1 MIKEDKNKGTEN
13 YLKKLRDATHNY
25 LNELNKPTILEF
37 GVRHG
42 FSTRLFLDYCEKN
55 QGKLYSVD
63 IDDCSK
69 ASNSS
74 HWEFIQS
81 RDDNFEF
88 LLTKLPKEFDLIFID
103 SYHNAEHVKK
113 IFYYYYSFLKKNGL
127 MLIDDIN
134 WIIYSKDKVKN
145 NFNSEINNNEL
156 FFTLLEILNNNYDNI
171 NIKFDFRGSGI
182 AQILKIENKINP
194 SKKIISRKLSIKNFL
209 RKIIGAIN

>member
-1 MIKEDKNKGTEN
+1 MIKEDKIKGTEN
-13 YLKKLRDATHNY
+13 YLKKLRDASHDY

-42 FSTRLFLDYCEKN
+42 YSTRLFLDYCEKN
-55 QGKLYSVD
+55 QGELYSVD
-63 IDDCSK
+63 IDDCSNV
-69 ASNSS
+69 SNSS

-113 IFYYYYSFLKKNGL
+113 FLLLLLFFKKNGL

-134 WIIYSKDKVKN
+134 WIIYSKHKIKD

-156 FFTLLEILNNNYDNI
+156 FLLYW
-171 NIKFDFRGSGI
+171 KS
-182 AQILKIENKINP
+182 
-194 SKKIISRKLSIKNFL
+194 
-209 RKIIGAIN
+209 

>member
-1 MIKEDKNKGTEN
+1 MIKEDKIKGTEN
-13 YLKKLRDATHNY
+13 YLKKLKDATHNY
-25 LNELNKPTILEF
+25 LNALDKPTILEF

-69 ASNSS
+69 VSNSS

-113 IFYYYYSFLKKNGL
+113 IFYYYYPFLKKNGL
-127 MLIDDIN
+127 ILIDDIS
-134 WIIYSKDKVKN
+134 WIIYLKDKIKN

-156 FFTLLEILNNNYDNI
+156 FFTLLEILNNNSENI
-171 NIKFDFRGSGI
+171 NIKFDFRGSGL
-182 AQILKIENKINP
+182 AQILKTENNIDP
-194 SKKIISRKLSIKNFL
+194 PKKIISRKLSIKNIL
-209 RKIIGAIN
+209 RKLFNR

>member
-1 MIKEDKNKGTEN
+1 MIKEDKIKGTEN
-13 YLKKLRDATHNY
+13 YLKKLKDATHNY
-25 LNELNKPTILEF
+25 LNALDKPTILEF

-42 FSTRLFLDYCEKN
+42 YSTRLFIDYCEKN

-63 IDDCSK
+63 IDDCSNV
-69 ASNSS
+69 SNSS

-113 IFYYYYSFLKKNGL
+113 IFYYYYPFLKKNGL
-127 MLIDDIN
+127 ILIDDIS
-134 WIIYSKDKVKN
+134 WIIYLKDKIKN

-156 FFTLLEILNNNYDNI
+156 FFTLLEILNNNSENI
-171 NIKFDFRGSGI
+171 NIKFDFRGSGL
-182 AQILKIENKINP
+182 AQILKTENNIDP
-194 SKKIISRKLSIKNFL
+194 PKKIISRKLSIKNIL
-209 RKIIGAIN
+209 RKLFNR

>member
-1 MIKEDKNKGTEN
+1 MIKEDKIKGTEN
-13 YLKKLRDATHNY
+13 YLKKLRDASHNY
-25 LNELNKPTILEF
+25 LNELDKPTILEF

-42 FSTRLFLDYCEKN
+42 YSTKLFLDYCEKN

-63 IDDCSK
+63 IDDCSNV
-69 ASNSS
+69 SNSS

-127 MLIDDIN
+127 ILIDDTN
-134 WIIYSKDKVKN
+134 WIIYSKNKIKD

-156 FFTLLEILNNNYDNI
+156 FFTLLEILNNNYENI
-171 NIKFDFRGSGI
+171 NIKFDFRGSGL

-194 SKKIISRKLSIKNFL
+194 PKKIISRKLSIKNIL
-209 RKIIGAIN
+209 RNLLSR

>member
-1 MIKEDKNKGTEN
+1 MIKEDKIKGTEN
-13 YLKKLRDATHNY
+13 YLKKLRDASHNY
-25 LNELNKPTILEF
+25 LNELDKPTILEF

-42 FSTRLFLDYCEKN
+42 YSTKLFLDYCEKN

-63 IDDCSK
+63 IDDCSNV
-69 ASNSS
+69 SNSS

-127 MLIDDIN
+127 ILIDDTN
-134 WIIYSKDKVKN
+134 WIIYSKNKIKD

-156 FFTLLEILNNNYDNI
+156 FFTLLEILNNNYENI
-171 NIKFDFRGSGI
+171 NIKFDFRGSGL

-194 SKKIISRKLSIKNFL
+194 PKKIISRKLSIKNIL
-209 RKIIGAIN
+209 RNLLSM

>member
-1 MIKEDKNKGTEN
+1 MIKEDKIKGTEN
-13 YLKKLRDATHNY
+13 YLKKLRDASHNY
-25 LNELNKPTILEF
+25 LNELDKPTILEF

-42 FSTRLFLDYCEKN
+42 YSTKLFLDYCEKN

-63 IDDCSK
+63 IDDCSNV
-69 ASNSS
+69 SNSS

-127 MLIDDIN
+127 ILIDDTN
-134 WIIYSKDKVKN
+134 WIIYSNNKIKD

-156 FFTLLEILNNNYDNI
+156 FFTLLEILNNNYENI
-171 NIKFDFRGSGI
+171 NIKFDFRGSGL

-194 SKKIISRKLSIKNFL
+194 PKKIISRKLSIKNIL
-209 RKIIGAIN
+209 RNLLSR

>member
-1 MIKEDKNKGTEN
+1 MIKEDKMKGTEN
-13 YLKKLRDATHNY
+13 YLKKLRDATHDY

-42 FSTRLFLDYCEKN
+42 YSTKLFLDYCEKN

-63 IDDCSK
+63 IDDCSHV
-69 ASNSS
+69 SNSS
-74 HWEFIQS
+74 HWDFIQS

-134 WIIYSKDKVKN
+134 WIIYSKHKIKD

-156 FFTLLEILNNNYDNI
+156 FFTLLEILNNNSENI
-171 NIKFDFRGSGI
+171 NIKFDFRGSGL
-182 AQILKIENKINP
+182 AQILKIENNINP
-194 SKKIISRKLSIKNFL
+194 PKKIISRKLSIKNII
-209 RKIIGAIN
+209 RKLLNR

>member
-1 MIKEDKNKGTEN
+1 MIKEDKIKGTEN
-13 YLKKLRDATHNY
+13 YLKKLRDASHNY
-25 LNELNKPTILEF
+25 LNELDKPTILEF

-42 FSTRLFLDYCEKN
+42 YSTKLFLDYCEKN

-63 IDDCSK
+63 IDDCSNV
-69 ASNSS
+69 SNSS

-88 LLTKLPKEFDLIFID
+88 LFTKLPKEFDLIFID

-127 MLIDDIN
+127 ILIDDTN
-134 WIIYSKDKVKN
+134 WIIYSKNKIKD

-156 FFTLLEILNNNYDNI
+156 FFTLLEILNNNYENI
-171 NIKFDFRGSGI
+171 NIKFDFRGSGL

-194 SKKIISRKLSIKNFL
+194 PKKIISRKLSIKNIL
-209 RKIIGAIN
+209 RNLLSR

>member
-1 MIKEDKNKGTEN
+1 MIKEDKIKGTEN

>member
-1 MIKEDKNKGTEN
+1 MIKEDKIKGTEN

-25 LNELNKPTILEF
+25 LNALDKPTILEF

-42 FSTRLFLDYCEKN
+42 YSTRLFIDYCEKN

-63 IDDCSK
+63 IDDCSNV
-69 ASNSS
+69 SNSS

-113 IFYYYYSFLKKNGL
+113 IFYYYYPFLKKNGL
-127 MLIDDIN
+127 ILIDDIS
-134 WIIYSKDKVKN
+134 WIIYLKDKIKN

-156 FFTLLEILNNNYDNI
+156 FFTLLEILNNNSENI
-171 NIKFDFRGSGI
+171 NIKFDFRGSGL
-182 AQILKIENKINP
+182 AQILKTENNIDP
-194 SKKIISRKLSIKNFL
+194 PKKIISRKLSIKNIL
-209 RKIIGAIN
+209 RKLFNR

>member
-1 MIKEDKNKGTEN
+1 MIKEDKIKGTED
-13 YLKKLRDATHNY
+13 YLKKLRDATHHY
-25 LNELNKPTILEF
+25 LNDLDKPIILEF

-42 FSTRLFLDYCEKN
+42 YSTRLFLDYCEKN

-63 IDDCSK
+63 IDDCRNV
-69 ASNSS
+69 SNSS
-74 HWEFIQS
+74 NWKFIQS

-103 SYHNAEHVKK
+103 SFHNAEHVKK

-127 MLIDDIN
+127 ILIDDIN
-134 WIIYSKDKVKN
+134 WILYSKDKVKN

-171 NIKFDFRGSGI
+171 NIKFDFRGSGL
-182 AQILKIENKINP
+182 AQILKIENKINQP
-194 SKKIISRKLSIKNFL
+194 KKIISRKLSIKNFF
-209 RKIIGAIN
+209 RKLLNR

>member
-1 MIKEDKNKGTEN
+1 
-13 YLKKLRDATHNY
+13 
-25 LNELNKPTILEF
+25 
-37 GVRHG
+37 
-42 FSTRLFLDYCEKN
+42 
-55 QGKLYSVD
+55 
-63 IDDCSK
+63 
-69 ASNSS
+69 
-74 HWEFIQS
+74 
-81 RDDNFEF
+81 
-88 LLTKLPKEFDLIFID
+88 
-103 SYHNAEHVKK
+103 
-113 IFYYYYSFLKKNGL
+113 

>member
-1 MIKEDKNKGTEN
+1 MIKEDKIKGTEN
-13 YLKKLRDATHNY
+13 YLKKLRDATHDY

-42 FSTRLFLDYCEKN
+42 YSTRLFLDYCEKN

-63 IDDCSK
+63 IDDCSNV
-69 ASNSS
+69 SNSS

-88 LLTKLPKEFDLIFID
+88 LLTKLPIEFDLIFID

-134 WIIYSKDKVKN
+134 WIIYSKHKIKD

-156 FFTLLEILNNNYDNI
+156 FFTLLEILNNNSENI
-171 NIKFDFRGSGI
+171 NIKFDFRGSGL
-182 AQILKIENKINP
+182 AQILKIENNINP
-194 SKKIISRKLSIKNFL
+194 PKKIISRKLSIKNII
-209 RKIIGAIN
+209 RKLLNR